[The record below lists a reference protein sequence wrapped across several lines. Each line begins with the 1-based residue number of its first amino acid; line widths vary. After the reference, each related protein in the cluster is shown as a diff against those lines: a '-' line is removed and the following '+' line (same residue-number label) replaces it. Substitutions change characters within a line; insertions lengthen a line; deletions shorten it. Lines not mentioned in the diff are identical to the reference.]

1 MFAVNAVD
9 DEYVDEAEV
18 VTILFA
24 VMSPVT
30 DRDEIVVV
38 AKLEVEVEVSVPTVK
53 LEVDALLRLV

>member
-53 LEVDALLRLV
+53 LEVDALLRLA

>member
-1 MFAVNAVD
+1 M
-9 DEYVDEAEV
+9 

-53 LEVDALLRLV
+53 LEVDALLRLA